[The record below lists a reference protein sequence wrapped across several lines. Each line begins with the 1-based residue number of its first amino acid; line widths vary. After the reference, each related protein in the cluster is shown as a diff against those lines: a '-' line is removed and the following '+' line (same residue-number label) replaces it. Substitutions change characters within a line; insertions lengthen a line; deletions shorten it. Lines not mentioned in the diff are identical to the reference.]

1 MREMHEKELE
11 YFQDTLESRKVQIEK
26 NISGVEKEMDAL
38 RELELN
44 DEGDYASVSN
54 DNMVENA
61 IGNQQELELFEI
73 DIALAKI
80 KEGTEGSFGI
90 CEMCEECVGVH
101 RLKVKPHAK
110 YCIDCREIA
119 EKSAV

>member
-1 MREMHEKELE
+1 MRDNELH
-11 YFQDTLESRKVQIEK
+11 YFEEILLARKIQIIK
-26 NISGVEKEMDAL
+26 NLTGVESEMKQL

-61 IGNQQELELFEI
+61 IGAQQTQELNEIEAALF
-73 DIALAKI
+73 KI
-80 KEGTEGSFGI
+80 KSKQYGI
-90 CEMCEECVGVH
+90 CEMCEDDIGFQ

-110 YCIDCREIA
+110 YCIICRPIV
-119 EKSAV
+119 EKNKG

>member
-1 MREMHEKELE
+1 MKEMHEKELE
-11 YFQDTLESRKVQIEK
+11 FFKDTLASRKVQIEK
-26 NISGVEKEMDAL
+26 NIRGVEKEMNEL
-38 RELELN
+38 RELEL
-44 DEGDYASVSN
+44 N

-61 IGNQQELELFEI
+61 IGHQQELELFEI

-80 KEGTEGSFGI
+80 KEGTFGI
-90 CEMCEECVGVH
+90 CEMCEECVGVL